1 MVPDCSR
8 SAHNRNVLAGRAQW
22 QAAISPAEREKKKIM
37 SKSFDDL
44 VQLMARLRAPDGCPW
59 DRKQTHESLKPY
71 LVEDA
76 YEVLEAIDHTDTA
89 RLREELGDVLL
100 QVLFHAQIG
109 SEHDAFSV
117 DDIIGSLAEKL
128 IRRHPHVFG
137 TPEQQQE
144 ALDANDVKIRWE
156 QIKRNE
162 REQKGEDSSAL
173 EGVPKTLPAL
183 LRAYQVQVRASRVG
197 FDWPDLVPVLG
208 KLEEELQEFR
218 DAMAACTAAAP
229 AALPSAKEH
238 LESELGDVLFT
249 MVNISRFLK
258 INPEEALRKTINRFI
273 DRFQSIETQ
282 AAASG
287 RSMSEM
293 TLREMDDLWEEAK
306 RRTFIASQ
314 SKKS

>member
-71 LVEDA
+71 LVEEA

-117 DDIIGSLAEKL
+117 DDIIRSLAEKL

-197 FDWPDLVPVLG
+197 FDWPDLVPALG